1 MKALTSCLFI
11 ICTFATSLCVAGP
24 YSASKIDELAKVNPT
39 EFKASWFAD
48 KNSVKA
54 QTKELQ
60 AGYDYAT
67 SKKVPFVIDG
77 IYYIDGQAQKY
88 DSAQNSKAALILRS
102 NSTLKFDQGAKLIT
116 KPNNYSSYTTLVAR
130 NVSNVKIVSPVL
142 IGDRPS
148 HKYTGKNTHE
158 WGYGLAIYDGSKNI
172 TIADLVIEDMTG
184 DGIYIG
190 REWGSVKDN
199 PPKNIQ
205 ISNAKIS
212 KVRRNGITIA
222 SVDGLT
228 IKSPTITDISDKFNT
243 VAPSAAIDIEPEE
256 SANTEKSSIK
266 NVVIDS
272 LTAIRVKSPIQTNL
286 TDKRTVDVKFT
297 GVTNLID
304 STSSAQIF
312 AYDNTNDTKSI
323 SGGITIDNLVV
334 KGNEFAPNLSLKQ
347 DNFKFNIKNLSSEKN
362 ITVYLIGN
370 TKEISKYNGFSIQNI
385 DSKSKIKAK
394 YNFDY
399 ATKKPQKLVSPK
411 YKINY
416 PIEISQ

>member
-1 MKALTSCLFI
+1 M
-11 ICTFATSLCVAGP
+11 AGP
-24 YSASKIDELAKVNPT
+24 YSASKIEELVKANPT
-39 EFKASWFAD
+39 EYKASWFAD
-48 KNSVKA
+48 KNSDKL

-67 SKKVPFVIDG
+67 SKKIPFIIDG
-77 IYYIDGQAQKY
+77 VYYVDGQAQKY
-88 DSAQNSKAALILRS
+88 DSAQNSKASLILRS
-102 NSTLKFDQGAKLIT
+102 NSTLKFEPGAKLIT
-116 KPNNYSSYTTLVAR
+116 KTNSYSSYITLVAR
-130 NVSNVKIVSPVL
+130 NVFNVNVVSPVL
-142 IGDRPS
+142 IGDGAS
-148 HKYTGKNTHE
+148 HKYSGNNTHE
-158 WGYGLAIYDGSKNI
+158 WGYGLAVYDGTKNI
-172 TIADLVIEDMTG
+172 TVTDPVIEDMTG

-199 PPKNIQ
+199 PPKNIK

-228 IKSPTITDISDKFNT
+228 IKAPNITDISDKYNT

-266 NVVIDS
+266 NVIIDS

-297 GVTNLID
+297 GITNLID

-312 AYDNTNDTKSI
+312 AYDNTIDTKSI
-323 SGGITIDNLVV
+323 TGGITIDNLVI

-347 DNFKFNIKNLSSEKN
+347 DIFKFNIKNLSAEKDM
-362 ITVYLIGN
+362 TVYLIGN

-385 DSKSKIKAK
+385 DSKVKIKAK

-399 ATKKPQKLVSPK
+399 ATKKPQKLISPK

-416 PIEISQ
+416 PIEIGN